1 MFRSF
6 PTTLRE
12 QQEALAKGL
21 FHGSDLSASSSPA
34 MVSSYAEKIFHFLV
48 PSTCFWNQTLNG
60 CCHWILLM

>member
-12 QQEALAKGL
+12 QQAALAKGL

-34 MVSSYAEKIFHFLV
+34 MVSSCTEKIFHF
-48 PSTCFWNQTLNG
+48 F
-60 CCHWILLM
+60 